1 MEKIIIANHKMN
13 LNKDQIKNYINVI
26 KNTKL
31 NIVIAPTSI
40 YIPYF
45 IENNIKTAL
54 QNIYSENEGYY
65 TGEIS
70 PMQAKK
76 MNVEYVMIGHS
87 ERRRVFNETDE
98 DINKKIKKA
107 LENNLKVILFIGDN
121 IGEDYKEILHN
132 QIIEDLK
139 DVTKEVII
147 AYEPVYAI
155 GTNITPEKE
164 ELKEIIKY
172 IKNHFKYNVKVLY
185 GGSVTKKTAKN
196 LKMNE
201 LDGYVI
207 ASSSLNPDEFLEI
220 GEVLS

>member
-1 MEKIIIANHKMN
+1 MN